1 MNKEMK
7 NIEKFVSKD
16 KMIVSK
22 ADVSGR
28 IKYVNQEFINI
39 SGYEEIE
46 VIGKQHNIIRHPDMP
61 KLIFKHL
68 WDTLAKREEV
78 FAYVKNRCKDG
89 EYYWV
94 FANVTPSI
102 VNNKLVGYHSS
113 RRRPNLDLVKNKIIP
128 LYDRLLKA
136 EKVGGINQS
145 QKLFEQILKE
155 KDLSYEEFILSL

>member
-136 EKVGGINQS
+136 EKVGGISES